1 MSGKKVKFH
10 SSCAASPPPLSPLSR
25 PLFVCNRH
33 SHILSY
39 ACSCSKYIICSA
51 PPATLCPP
59 ASFSFLRGKENSS
72 FCLGLE
78 WSCIYYSI
86 IKVTQG
92 SGFSWETGRDS
103 SPRNL
108 VLFNQLPLSKFRAT
122 FTGNKVIV
130 SGTTGHFFLVR
141 TNLNFQLETSHSWH
155 CTLREICWPVLVPP
169 FHTWKAQVA
178 SLKSDQ

>member
-1 MSGKKVKFH
+1 MCGFT
-10 SSCAASPPPLSPLSR
+10 PPPSLSLSR

-33 SHILSY
+33 PHILSY

-78 WSCIYYSI
+78 WIQ
-86 IKVTQG
+86 VTQV
-92 SGFSWETGRDS
+92 SGFNWETGRDS

-122 FTGNKVIV
+122 FTGNKVVV
-130 SGTTGHFFLVR
+130 SGTTRHFFLVR

-155 CTLREICWPVLVPP
+155 VHWEICWQVLVPP